1 MCIYQTGL
9 GNIPGNT
16 TPTSLQSIFAV
27 FGQIES
33 VRVLSHKNCGFIN
46 FESVNSAVKARD
58 ALMANE
64 IGAQGFTGARVG
76 FAKIP
81 PHSATTTAAKPETED
96 SDHYRHQTAAAVSS
110 AVNAQ
115 SSAVENG
122 SNLMQDATIA
132 WQNDLFNIMCQ
143 FNMNDAVARNF
154 VKGRILKLVYLCM
167 RSLNGFFV

>member
-1 MCIYQTGL
+1 M
-9 GNIPGNT
+9 
-16 TPTSLQSIFAV
+16 

-46 FESVNSAVKARD
+46 FESVDSAVEARD

-81 PHSATTTAAKPETED
+81 PPSATTTTAKPESED
-96 SDHYRHQTAAAVSS
+96 GDYYHHQTASTESASSS
-110 AVNAQ
+110 AVNSQ
-115 SSAVENG
+115 SSATENS

-132 WQNDLFNIMCQ
+132 WQNDLYNIMCQ
-143 FNMNDAVARNF
+143 FNVNEAVARNF
-154 VKGRILKLVYLCM
+154 VKGNMLKVGVPLQGVY
-167 RSLNGFFV
+167 